1 MAGKNKSKN
10 MNDTFLSY
18 LNDDDCKAKS
28 KVGTKKREG
37 RMVRAKIPPRSKKDI
52 RTPQQHPHRRVQAAA
67 PKPHRAHR
75 WRPGTVALREIRKYQ
90 RGTEM
95 LIKKAPFRRLV
106 RELTSKVGR
115 LLRFQ
120 SVALEAIQEATEAY
134 MVALLADTNL
144 CAIHG
149 RRVTIQPRDVQLALR
164 LRGERF

>member
-1 MAGKNKSKN
+1 
-10 MNDTFLSY
+10 
-18 LNDDDCKAKS
+18 
-28 KVGTKKREG
+28 
-37 RMVRAKIPPRSKKDI
+37 
-52 RTPQQHPHRRVQAAA
+52 
-67 PKPHRAHR
+67 
-75 WRPGTVALREIRKYQ
+75 
-90 RGTEM
+90 M